1 MKMILSPAKNLRTF
15 ELPGAVTSLP
25 VFEAKTAELA
35 DILKAMTE
43 DDFKAAMQ
51 LSDQLA
57 ALNRDRFAAF
67 QFDTDGTPAL
77 LAYDGQQYKALAAET
92 FTPEDW
98 QYANAHLRILDAL
111 YGVLK
116 PLDSIYPYR
125 LEMKNKILKEQSL
138 YAFWGDLLYREITE
152 EDDFPIVNL
161 ASGEYGKAV
170 EKHLKSPDEMITCT
184 FKVMKNG
191 EPKTHSTQSKQA
203 RGLMAGW
210 IIRNRAESAEALR
223 DFDGDGYHLDE
234 VLSSDS
240 ELVFVK
246 DLPTQVIF

>member
-25 VFEAKTAELA
+25 MFETETAELV

-43 DDFKAAMQ
+43 DDLKAAMN
-51 LSDQLA
+51 LGDKLA
-57 ALNRDRFAAF
+57 VLNRERYEAF
-67 QFDTDGTPAL
+67 RFDTDGTPAL
-77 LAYDGQQYKALAAET
+77 LAYDGQQYKALAAEGLSA
-92 FTPEDW
+92 EDW

-125 LEMKNKILKEQSL
+125 LEMKNKILKQGSL
-138 YAFWGDLLYREITE
+138 YTFWGDKLYRALTE
-152 EDDFPIVNL
+152 DGDLPLINL

-170 EKHLKSPDEMITCT
+170 EKHLKAPEEMITCT
-184 FKVMKNG
+184 FKVMKDG
-191 EPKTHSTQSKQA
+191 VAKTHSTQSKQA
-203 RGLMAGW
+203 RGQMAGW
-210 IIRNRAESAEALR
+210 IIRRRVQEPEALKA
-223 DFDGDGYHLDE
+223 FGEGGYHFDE
-234 VLSSDS
+234 ALSSDR

-246 DLPTQVIF
+246 S

>member
-25 VFEAKTAELA
+25 VFETKTAELA
-35 DILKAMTE
+35 DVLKAMTE
-43 DDFKAAMQ
+43 DDFKAAMR

-57 ALNRDRFAAF
+57 ALNRERCAAF
-67 QFDTDGTPAL
+67 RFDTDGTPAL

-92 FTPEDW
+92 FTPGDW

-116 PLDSIYPYR
+116 PLDSVYPYR

-138 YAFWGDLLYREITE
+138 YVFWGDLLYREITK
-152 EDDFPIVNL
+152 DGDLPVVNL

-170 EKHLKSPDEMITCT
+170 EKHLKSPREMITCT

-210 IIRNRAESAEALR
+210 MIRNRAAEPETLRAFDEDGYQLDEAL
-223 DFDGDGYHLDE
+223 
-234 VLSSDS
+234 SSER

-246 DLPTQVIF
+246 NIPTEVNF

>member
-1 MKMILSPAKNLRTF
+1 MKMILSPAKNLRTL

-25 VFEAKTAELA
+25 VFGAKTAELA
-35 DILKAMTE
+35 HILKAMTE

-51 LSDQLA
+51 LSDQLT
-57 ALNRDRFAAF
+57 ALNRERCAAF
-67 QFDTDGTPAL
+67 RLDTDGTPAL
-77 LAYDGQQYKALAAET
+77 LAYDGQQYRALAAET
-92 FTPEDW
+92 FTTEDW
-98 QYANAHLRILDAL
+98 EFANTHLRILDAL

-138 YAFWGDLLYREITE
+138 YAFWGDRLYRELTA
-152 EDDFPIVNL
+152 DGDMPIVNL
-161 ASGEYGKAV
+161 ASAEYGRAV
-170 EKHLKSPDEMITCT
+170 EKHLKNPEEMVTCT

-191 EPKTHSTQSKQA
+191 VPKTHSTQSKQA

-210 IIRNRAESAEALR
+210 IIRRRAADIETLR
-223 DFDGDGYHLDE
+223 AFDEDGYRLDE
-234 VLSSDS
+234 TLSSDG

-246 DLPTQVIF
+246 S